1 LGIRTNN
8 LSLINSI
15 LSKDKNQLLHKNNN
29 GDSLLH
35 IAAKSSN
42 TKAIKLLFKYNV
54 LPNLLNNDL
63 ETPLFYAARN
73 NNLDVCKILLDNKA
87 FLEFNNKY
95 GESLLSIC
103 DNRTYDYLLFRKHSL
118 NYMNYIRDY
127 PLIHSVVTNN
137 IVLFLQNLNHIEIN
151 KKDTN
156 NLSALDYAKMY
167 QYQNFIN
174 YIKDFK

>member
-1 LGIRTNN
+1 
-8 LSLINSI
+8 
-15 LSKDKNQLLHKNNN
+15 
-29 GDSLLH
+29 
-35 IAAKSSN
+35 
-42 TKAIKLLFKYNV
+42 
-54 LPNLLNNDL
+54 
-63 ETPLFYAARN
+63 
-73 NNLDVCKILLDNKA
+73 
-87 FLEFNNKY
+87 
-95 GESLLSIC
+95 
-103 DNRTYDYLLFRKHSL
+103 
-118 NYMNYIRDY
+118 MNYIRDY